1 MGPSLAQLQSV
12 QQPAELT
19 GRDGQ
24 RSCAIRRP
32 GERAAFQPTIEQPE
46 PIVFPVEDLQFVAL
60 AVAKHE
66 QRRRERVQAEA
77 FLHKRGQRIDGL
89 AQVGPQAK

>member
-1 MGPSLAQLQSV
+1 
-12 QQPAELT
+12 
-19 GRDGQ
+19 
-24 RSCAIRRP
+24 
-32 GERAAFQPTIEQPE
+32 
-46 PIVFPVEDLQFVAL
+46 VFPIEDLQLVAL